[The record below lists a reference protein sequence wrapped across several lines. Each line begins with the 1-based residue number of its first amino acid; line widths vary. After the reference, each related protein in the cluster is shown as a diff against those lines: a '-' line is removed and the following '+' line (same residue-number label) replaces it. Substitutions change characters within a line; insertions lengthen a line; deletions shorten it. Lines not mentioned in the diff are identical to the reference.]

1 MGRWDINHSLL
12 QHSNPRTGGANM
24 RTRIFLLSA
33 SLIVVCV
40 CWGQVNNASLTGLV
54 TDPSGAV
61 VVGAKVTL
69 TNTATNVEQATTT
82 TASGY
87 YDFPVVQVGR
97 YRLKVEHQNFQTGVS
112 DVTLEVGE
120 HGRQNVPLKIGS
132 SLETVTVES
141 AVPLLDTQD
150 ASPGEAVENKL
161 INTAPL
167 SARNWDDLLGLV
179 PGVQADRY
187 TEQGGGT
194 AAGRTGGA
202 NVHGVRSL
210 QNNFV
215 LDGVDNNSFSENV
228 QELTTQIIRPSVDAI
243 QEFKIATNPYS
254 AENGRSPGSLVTV
267 TTKSGA
273 NALHGLAYEYL
284 RNKVFDANDFFTN
297 RVGRPRPKHV
307 QNQFGGQ
314 IGGPVV
320 KNKAFFF
327 FNYEG
332 TRIRRGRFYQANVP
346 TVEERIG
353 DFSLATATKYNIK
366 ADTVSSGCSSSS
378 PCTGFL
384 PMVDKVGDCVGAGN
398 PFPGNQIPA
407 GCIDPIAAKILA
419 LVPPPNFTPT
429 SGALNI
435 GNFINVR
442 NLQDDS
448 NNYIGRFDWSPTN
461 SDTVWVRYTNVQRFR
476 FVP

>member
-1 MGRWDINHSLL
+1 M
-12 QHSNPRTGGANM
+12 
-24 RTRIFLLSA
+24 LSA

-243 QEFKIATNPYS
+243 QEFKVSTNPYS
-254 AENGRSPGSLVTV
+254 AENGRSPGSLISV
-267 TTKSGA
+267 TTKNGT
-273 NALHGLAYEYL
+273 NTFHGGVYEYL
-284 RNKVFDANDFFTN
+284 RNRIFDANDYFTN
-297 RVGRPRPKHV
+297 RAGRAKPEKV
-307 QNQFGGQ
+307 QNQFGGL
-314 IGGPVV
+314 IGGPVI
-320 KNKAFFF
+320 KN
-327 FNYEG
+327 
-332 TRIRRGRFYQANVP
+332 RR
-346 TVEERIG
+346 
-353 DFSLATATKYNIK
+353 
-366 ADTVSSGCSSSS
+366 SSSLI
-378 PCTGFL
+378 T
-384 PMVDKVGDCVGAGN
+384 KA
-398 PFPGNQIPA
+398 PA
-407 GCIDPIAAKILA
+407 SVLAASTRRVCQPRTNGWATSQQL
-419 LVPPPNFTPT
+419 LVRRTASLMPRFSTT
-429 SGALNI
+429 L
-435 GNFINVR
+435 
-442 NLQDDS
+442 
-448 NNYIGRFDWSPTN
+448 GRAS
-461 SDTVWVRYTNVQRFR
+461 RR
-476 FVP
+476 

>member
-1 MGRWDINHSLL
+1 
-12 QHSNPRTGGANM
+12 
-24 RTRIFLLSA
+24 
-33 SLIVVCV
+33 
-40 CWGQVNNASLTGLV
+40 LV

-167 SARNWDDLLGLV
+167 SDRNWDDLLGLI

-202 NVHGVRSL
+202 TVPGVRAL

-228 QELTTQIIRPSVDAI
+228 QELTSQIARTSVDAI
-243 QEFKIATNPYS
+243 QEFKVSTNPYS
-254 AENGRSPGSLVTV
+254 AENGRSPGSLVSV
-267 TTKSGA
+267 TTKGGT
-273 NALHGLAYEYL
+273 NQFHGSAYEYL
-284 RNKVFDANDFFTN
+284 RNKVFDARDFFN
-297 RVGRPRPKHV
+297 ARNASQQPVGTLLQKKPAFN
-307 QNQFGGQ
+307 QNQFGAT
-314 IGGPVV
+314 IGGPVF

-327 FNYEG
+327 GNYEG
-332 TRIRRGRFYQANVP
+332 TRIRKGRTYLANVP
-346 TVEERIG
+346 LANERIG
-353 DFSLATATKYNIK
+353 DFSALAAAANGIAPTAAQPLGYAT
-366 ADTVSSGCSSSS
+366 
-378 PCTGFL
+378 L
-384 PMVDKVGDCVGAGN
+384 VDRVGDCIGANNTFTAANTGMPRDN
-398 PFPGNQIPA
+398 MIPA
-407 GCIDPIAAKILA
+407 RCLDSAAAKIL
-419 LVPPPNFTPT
+419 
-429 SGALNI
+429 G
-435 GNFINVR
+435 
-442 NLQDDS
+442 
-448 NNYIGRFDWSPTN
+448 
-461 SDTVWVRYTNVQRFR
+461 
-476 FVP
+476 